1 MWLTQKSARC
11 LRSEDTAAAAE
22 SEAPHSLQSHCVCV
36 ALRFVFTSVTGIIIT
51 MLCVICSL
59 MFLYAGV
66 KSGVCHYGE

>member
-1 MWLTQKSARC
+1 MWLTQKSTRC

-22 SEAPHSLQSHCVCV
+22 SEAPHSLQSHCVCVCVCV

-66 KSGVCHYGE
+66 